1 MGAIQLASGRH
12 QGEKRKGRRIGF
24 KLDMTPLVDV
34 AFLLLTFFMF
44 ATTMERPQVME
55 LQMPMIDVVTPVPLE
70 NLLTI
75 FVRGDNRIFYRAGS
89 DPALHPV
96 ALQELR
102 DLAVQRNAE
111 KGNQLITALK
121 VEQAARYE
129 SVVSVLD
136 ELNLAEG
143 TLVERY
149 GRANMARERRFTIA
163 PMNVNEQQELETL

>member
-1 MGAIQLASGRH
+1 
-12 QGEKRKGRRIGF
+12 
-24 KLDMTPLVDV
+24 MTPLVDV

-55 LQMPMIDVVTPVPLE
+55 LQMPLTDVLTPVPKE
-70 NLLTI
+70 NLLTL

-111 KGNQLITALK
+111 RGNLLITSLK
-121 VEQAARYE
+121 VEPTATYS

-143 TLVERY
+143 TLVER
-149 GRANMARERRFTIA
+149 
-163 PMNVNEQQELETL
+163 